1 VTKPQDISLVDSL
14 DQLTAIN
21 GEPSQSTQLK
31 ILTELDDHARNFVN
45 RSPFLLMGTG
55 AQGSG
60 DVSPRGDEPGFVKVL
75 DETTLL
81 IPERPGNR
89 IADTLRNIL
98 NNPAVGILMLIPGM
112 DDTLRVNGD
121 AYISD
126 EKSYLEML
134 VHKGK
139 PPKLSIVIDVKE
151 VYFHCPKAFIRSSLW
166 DPESQMPREQFPT
179 LGKILIEQIRGR
191 EATPDE
197 VAAVDAGLESDIQNN
212 LYHS

>member
-1 VTKPQDISLVDSL
+1 MTKPQDISLVDSL